1 MKVFL
6 SSLIAGFEPFRAA
19 ARVAITTLR
28 HEPLMA
34 EDFGAGLNSP
44 QVACLTALREADVVV
59 LILGDRYGAIQVG
72 SGLSATHE
80 EYREAR
86 GRKPVIAFVQEGVV
100 PDAEQSEFIME
111 VQAWSDGL
119 FRGGFKDSGDLQAG
133 VTRAL
138 HDYELA
144 TAVAPLDPSALVARS
159 INFLSSDEL
168 RSSHSE
174 AALRL
179 TVVGGPT
186 QRVLRPVQ
194 LEAPELQE
202 TLHREAL
209 FGPARIFDGAKG
221 MEAEITGT
229 ALTLRQER
237 GSSLR
242 LDEEGSIL
250 LQLGLDRP
258 ERSGAGRYGGLSV
271 LVEEEV
277 QASIRAALGFAT
289 SVLEQVDPTQRLT
302 HVAIAAEILGG
313 EHFAWR
319 TRAEHDASPNSVT
332 MGWGYGEERPPVVVS
347 QSRSALRLNTTQI
360 VEDLLVP
367 LRRQWKR
374 R

>member
-6 SSLIAGFEPFRAA
+6 SSLISGFEPFRAA
-19 ARVAITTLR
+19 ARAAITTLR

-34 EDFGAGLNSP
+34 EDFGASLNSP
-44 QVACLTALREADVVV
+44 QVACLTALREADVVLLV
-59 LILGDRYGAIQVG
+59 LGDRYGAVQAN

-86 GRKPVIAFVQEGVV
+86 GRKPVIAFVQDGVV
-100 PDAEQSEFIME
+100 PDAEQSDFIAE
-111 VQAWSDGL
+111 VQGWSDGL

-144 TAVAPLDPSALVARS
+144 TAVAPLDPSALVARAM
-159 INFLSSDEL
+159 NLLSSDEQ
-168 RSSHSE
+168 RSSRSD

-194 LEAPELQE
+194 LEALELQE

-209 FGPARIFDGAKG
+209 FGAARIFDGAKG
-221 MEAEITGT
+221 VESEITGA
-229 ALTLRQER
+229 ALTMRQER

-242 LDEEGSIL
+242 LDEEGSVL
-250 LQLGLDRP
+250 LQLALDRS
-258 ERSGAGRYGGLSV
+258 ERSGAERYGGLSV

-277 QASIRAALGFAT
+277 HARIRSALGFAT
-289 SVLEQVDPTQRLT
+289 SVLELIDATQRLT

-313 EHFAWR
+313 EHLAWR
-319 TRAEHDASPNSVT
+319 TRAEHESSPNSVT
-332 MGWGYGEERPPVVVS
+332 MGWGYGEERPPVMVS
-347 QSRSALRLNTTQI
+347 QSRAALRLNTTQI
-360 VEDLLVP
+360 IEDLLVP